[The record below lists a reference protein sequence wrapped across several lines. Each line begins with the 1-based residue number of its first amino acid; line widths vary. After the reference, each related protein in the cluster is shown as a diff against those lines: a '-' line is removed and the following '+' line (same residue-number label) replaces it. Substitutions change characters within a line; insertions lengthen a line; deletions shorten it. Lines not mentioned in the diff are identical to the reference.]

1 MPCHFDENFNL
12 KEQLQSFRFKVHILI
27 SCSGC
32 LLSGTLKHKVLF
44 SNKSGQSKNFQT
56 LLCIMVKNKKPHV
69 KVLTNRFLFEW
80 SHRRILSTDV
90 KVRTTVQNSNIHSGP
105 SEYVKFNKIEK

>member
-1 MPCHFDENFNL
+1 
-12 KEQLQSFRFKVHILI
+12 
-27 SCSGC
+27 
-32 LLSGTLKHKVLF
+32 
-44 SNKSGQSKNFQT
+44 
-56 LLCIMVKNKKPHV
+56 MVKNKKPHV

-105 SEYVKFNKIEK
+105 SEYVKFNKIQK

>member
-1 MPCHFDENFNL
+1 MKKKKFQHKRTAPKLSFQCSHTYIVYWLLACRDL
-12 KEQLQSFRFKVHILI
+12 KTESAFFQ
-27 SCSGC
+27 
-32 LLSGTLKHKVLF
+32 
-44 SNKSGQSKNFQT
+44 SGQSKNFQT
-56 LLCIMVKNKKPHV
+56 LLCIMVKSKKPHV

-105 SEYVKFNKIEK
+105 SEYVKFNKIQK